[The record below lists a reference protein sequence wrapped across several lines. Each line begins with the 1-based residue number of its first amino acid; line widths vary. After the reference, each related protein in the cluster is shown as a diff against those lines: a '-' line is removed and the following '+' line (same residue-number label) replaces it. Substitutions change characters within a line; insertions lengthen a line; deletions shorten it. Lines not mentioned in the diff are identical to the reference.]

1 MKNIILIRHA
11 KSDWNNENLTDFERP
26 LNARGLRDA
35 EFMSSKLADK
45 GLHIDCIISSS
56 AVRALTTAQ
65 FFAQALSMDKN
76 SIIQHRFLY
85 GASESQYVDI
95 IQEFDDSQ
103 HNIIL
108 IAHNPSISHVA
119 HILCSQLELESM
131 PTCCMIHIYFPLA
144 KSWKDIQQY
153 TGQLVSIEYP
163 KLYTQNS

>member
-26 LNARGLRDA
+26 LNARGLIDA
-35 EFMSSKLADK
+35 EFMSSKLANK

-76 SIIQHRFLY
+76 S
-85 GASESQYVDI
+85 I

-163 KLYTQNS
+163 KLYKQNT

>member
-26 LNARGLRDA
+26 LNARGFRDA
-35 EFMSSKLADK
+35 EFMSSRLANK

-56 AVRALTTAQ
+56 AVRALTTAE

-95 IQEFDDSQ
+95 IQEFDDSL
-103 HNIIL
+103 HNISCSPYTVLSIRIRIYAYL
-108 IAHNPSISHVA
+108 LHDSYLFSISK
-119 HILCSQLELESM
+119 ILERYSTIYWS
-131 PTCCMIHIYFPLA
+131 TC
-144 KSWKDIQQY
+144 QY
-153 TGQLVSIEYP
+153 
-163 KLYTQNS
+163 